1 MTLQEMIGTISGFV
15 WGPVML
21 GLILGTGLYLS
32 IGLRGLPLRKI
43 GYGFR
48 QLFRGRIGSGEGDIS
63 PFNALMTSLSATVGT
78 GNIVGV
84 ATAVG
89 IGGPGA
95 LFWMWLYCFY
105 RHGDEVWRSRSSR

>member
-1 MTLQEMIGTISGFV
+1 MTLQSIINTINGFV

-21 GLILGTGLYLS
+21 VLILGTGLYLS
-32 IGLRGLPLRKI
+32 IGLRGISIRKI

-48 QLFRGRIGSGEGDIS
+48 QLFIGRRGSGEGDIS

-89 IGGPGA
+89 IGGP
-95 LFWMWLYCFY
+95 
-105 RHGDEVWRSRSSR
+105 